1 MSRTETSTTQPPHSA
16 TKRIAKWIPIA
27 AFAGTTVA
35 LALPLVLLGRQRKTT
50 LRNALQDSSAHPPRR
65 VGSTTVAHISRTLG
79 AVSSESASIKAPSP
93 EDSPRVGEL
102 VSVISKTDLSTALYA
117 GKAFMI
123 ATGIVTVGALA
134 ISFGVK
140 TVMGVKDTQDFAQRM
155 RLAIWK
161 HMPHLTARIRRPLE
175 TEDEGASFVGPSEV
189 DPNWNWED
197 AEKRLEAAYEK
208 GGFPE
213 WIHLALKEMEAE
225 IHVENAK
232 RQRALDGRKDA
243 LS

>member
-1 MSRTETSTTQPPHSA
+1 MNKHVQSNGVLNVQDRNLNHATSALGNETHSQMDSHSCSKDIGPINQQNASFPPFFSQ
-16 TKRIAKWIPIA
+16 
-27 AFAGTTVA
+27 FAGTTVA
-35 LALPLVLLGRQRKTT
+35 LALPLVLLVRQRRTT

-93 EDSPRVGEL
+93 EDSPRIGEL

-140 TVMGVKDTQDFAQRM
+140 TVMGVKDVC
-155 RLAIWK
+155 LI
-161 HMPHLTARIRRPLE
+161 I
-175 TEDEGASFVGPSEV
+175 V
-189 DPNWNWED
+189 
-197 AEKRLEAAYEK
+197 
-208 GGFPE
+208 
-213 WIHLALKEMEAE
+213 
-225 IHVENAK
+225 
-232 RQRALDGRKDA
+232 
-243 LS
+243 